1 MQDEHYDEQAQ
12 SETLKVPQFS
22 LFGNERRTRIILLML
37 ALLNVG
43 ILALAAGYLFFNVSF
58 DPYSLGRFL
67 W

>member
-1 MQDEHYDEQAQ
+1 MQDERHNEQVH

-22 LFGNERRTRIILLML
+22 LFGNERRTRVILLVL

-43 ILALAAGYLFFNVSF
+43 MLALAAGYLVFNLSF
-58 DPYSLGRFL
+58 DPYSPGRFL